1 MIKFLRRIYSG
12 QKLFRRVEFDRLL
25 QMLYARWLSFRKTG
39 PIFSVFAEISS
50 KCNLACANCYRTDYD
65 YSGKNLNMSL
75 STFKEIVDQVP
86 SGIQYLVTQGIGE
99 SASNP
104 DLKEMLQYASD
115 SGKFK
120 TIILDSNL
128 LLKDLPFYQSLFSH
142 GLGRL
147 IVSVDSFDQEI
158 CDQLRAGTDIQELTQ
173 RLRVISKNNPDRVHV
188 RVTVSKINL
197 HDLENTLDKLI
208 ALEISRM
215 EIGPL
220 IDYHNKGNALDQ
232 QGEDKLLS
240 VIKKYEKKIDILLS
254 MQHICTLPFTVI
266 GVNARGNIMPCC
278 IEFDDDI
285 FHFGNICLGLENS
298 YYSEAF
304 NNIRS
309 TFYKEMPAFC
319 EGCPYYSKLAVSPFQ
334 LRTTC

>member
-1 MIKFLRRIYSG
+1 MIEFLRRIYSG
-12 QKLFRRVEFDRLL
+12 QKLFRRVKFDRLL
-25 QMLYARWLSFRKTG
+25 QILYARWLSFRKRGT
-39 PIFSVFAEISS
+39 IFTVFAEISS
-50 KCNLACANCYRTDYD
+50 KCNLVCVNCYRTDYD

-86 SGIQYLVTQGIGE
+86 SGIQYLVAQGIGE

-128 LLKDLPFYQSLFSH
+128 LLKDLPFYQSLFNY
-142 GLGRL
+142 GLDLL

-158 CDQLRAGTDIQELTQ
+158 CDQLRSGTDIQELTQ
-173 RLRVISKNNPDRVHV
+173 KLSLISKNYPDQVHV

-197 HDLENTLDKLI
+197 HDLENILDKLV
-208 ALEISRM
+208 ALEISRV

-232 QGEDKLLS
+232 KGEDNLLS
-240 VIKKYEKKIDILLS
+240 VIKKYEKKTDILLS
-254 MQHICTLPFTVI
+254 KQHICTLPFTVI

-285 FHFGNICLGLENS
+285 IHFGNIRSGLENT

-304 NNIRS
+304 NKIRS
-309 TFYKEMPAFC
+309 TFYKQMPVFC
-319 EGCPYYSKLAVSPFQ
+319 EGCPYYSKMAYSSFQ
-334 LRTTC
+334 LK

>member
-12 QKLFRRVEFDRLL
+12 QKLFRRVGFDRLL
-25 QMLYARWLSFRKTG
+25 QILYARWLSFRKRGT
-39 PIFSVFAEISS
+39 IFTVFAEISS
-50 KCNLACANCYRTDYD
+50 KCNLVCANCYRTGYD

-86 SGIQYLVTQGIGE
+86 PGIQYLVAQGIGE

-128 LLKDLPFYQSLFSH
+128 LLKDLPFYQSLFNY
-142 GLGRL
+142 GLDLL

-158 CDQLRAGTDIQELTQ
+158 CDQLRSGTDIQELSQ
-173 RLRVISKNNPDRVHV
+173 KLSLISKYYPDQVHV

-197 HDLENTLDKLI
+197 HDLENTLDKLV
-208 ALEISRM
+208 ALEISRV

-232 QGEDKLLS
+232 KGEDNLLS
-240 VIKKYEKKIDILLS
+240 VIKKYEKKTDILLS
-254 MQHICTLPFTVI
+254 KQHICTLPFTVI

-285 FHFGNICLGLENS
+285 IHFGNIRSGLENT

-304 NNIRS
+304 NKIRS
-309 TFYKEMPAFC
+309 TFYKQMPAFC
-319 EGCPYYSKLAVSPFQ
+319 EGCPYYSKIAYSSFQ
-334 LRTTC
+334 LK